1 MIPEKK
7 ERTDRAMDMID
18 RKILKLLD
26 NNARMELC
34 DIAAV
39 TDITEKEAGERVSAM
54 ERDGVICGY
63 KTVIDW
69 EKVDSDSVSAIIELK
84 VTPKAGFGF
93 EEVAARVAKYPEVES
108 VYLMSGAY
116 DLNVVVKGRTF
127 HEVSSF
133 VSRELAT
140 IDSVTST
147 GTQFVMRRYKEYK
160 VDLTGDG
167 DDGRGNIS
175 L

>member
-1 MIPEKK
+1 
-7 ERTDRAMDMID
+7 MDAIN

-26 NNARMELC
+26 MNARMEVE
-34 DIAAV
+34 DIAVV
-39 TDITEKEAGERVSAM
+39 TDIEADEVRKRIADLEK
-54 ERDGVICGY
+54 DGVICGY
-63 KTVIDW
+63 KSVIDW
-69 EKVDSDSVSAIIELK
+69 EKVDTDSVSAIIELK

-116 DLNVVVKGRTF
+116 DLNVVVKGKTF
-127 HEVSSF
+127 HEVSNF

-147 GTQFVMRRYKEYK
+147 GTQFVMRRYKEYNVELIGEEK
-160 VDLTGDG
+160 
-167 DDGRGNIS
+167 DGRSKIS

>member
-1 MIPEKK
+1 
-7 ERTDRAMDMID
+7 MDIID
-18 RKILKLLD
+18 KKILTLLERD
-26 NNARMELC
+26 ARMPVS
-34 DIAAV
+34 DIALV
-39 TDITEKEAGERVSAM
+39 TDITEAEAKSRIMSL

-63 KTVIDW
+63 KSVIDW
-69 EKVDSDSVSAIIELK
+69 ERVDTDTVSAIIELK
-84 VTPKAGFGF
+84 VTPKAGLGF

-127 HEVSSF
+127 HEVSNF
-133 VSRELAT
+133 VSRELAM

-147 GTQFVMRRYKEYK
+147 GTQFVMRRYKEYN
-160 VDLTGDG
+160 VELIGEERD
-167 DDGRGNIS
+167 RRSAIS

>member
-1 MIPEKK
+1 
-7 ERTDRAMDMID
+7 MDNID

-26 NNARMELC
+26 KNARISVE
-34 DIAAV
+34 DIALI
-39 TDITEKEAGERVSAM
+39 TDLTESEVEKRIASLESA
-54 ERDGVICGY
+54 GVICAY
-63 KTVIDW
+63 KSVIDW
-69 EKVDSDSVSAIIELK
+69 EKVDTDSVSAIIELK
-84 VTPKAGFGF
+84 VTPKAGLGF

-127 HEVSSF
+127 HEVSNF
-133 VSRELAT
+133 VSRELAM

-147 GTQFVMRRYKEYK
+147 GTQFVMRRYKEYN
-160 VDLTGDG
+160 VELISEEGDG
-167 DDGRGNIS
+167 RSKIS

>member
-1 MIPEKK
+1 
-7 ERTDRAMDMID
+7 MDAID
-18 RKILKLLD
+18 RKILKLLEA
-26 NNARMELC
+26 NARMDNA
-34 DIAAV
+34 DIATV
-39 TDITEKEAGERVSAM
+39 TDLDEAEVANRIGALEKA
-54 ERDGVICGY
+54 GVICAY
-63 KTVIDW
+63 KSVIDW
-69 EKVDSDSVSAIIELK
+69 EKVDTDSVSAIIELK

-127 HEVSSF
+127 HEVSNF
-133 VSRELAT
+133 VSRELAM

-147 GTQFVMRRYKEYK
+147 GTQFVMRRYKEYN
-160 VDLTGDG
+160 VELIGDEK
-167 DDGRGNIS
+167 DGRSNIS

>member
-1 MIPEKK
+1 
-7 ERTDRAMDMID
+7 MDSID
-18 RKILKLLD
+18 KKILKLLD
-26 NNARMELC
+26 KNARIENA

-39 TDITEKEAGERVSAM
+39 LDISESEAENRIKKLEK
-54 ERDGVICGY
+54 DGVICGY
-63 KTVIDW
+63 KSVIDW
-69 EKVDSDSVSAIIELK
+69 EKVETDSVSAIIELK

-127 HEVSSF
+127 HEVSNF
-133 VSRELAT
+133 VSRELAM

-147 GTQFVMRRYKEYK
+147 GTQFVMRRYKEYN
-160 VDLTGDG
+160 VELIGEEE
-167 DDGRGNIS
+167 DGRGNIS

>member
-1 MIPEKK
+1 
-7 ERTDRAMDMID
+7 MDALD
-18 RKILKLLD
+18 KKILKLLES
-26 NNARMELC
+26 NARMENDDMAVVL
-34 DIAAV
+34 DISVDEVKNRIFAL
-39 TDITEKEAGERVSAM
+39 EKS
-54 ERDGVICGY
+54 GVICGY
-63 KTVIDW
+63 KSVIDW
-69 EKVDSDSVSAIIELK
+69 EKVDTDSVSAIIELK

-127 HEVSSF
+127 HEVSNF

-160 VDLTGDG
+160 VELIAEQDE
-167 DDGRGNIS
+167 RGNIS